1 MTIPLR
7 AYWQLFAKY
16 LRPQR
21 GRALALAA
29 LILVS
34 IGLRIIN
41 PQIIRGFLDAAQRGA
56 ALEQLWLAGGIFL
69 LFAITVQSLSI
80 ATVYLSEVVGWNA
93 TNALRADLALHAL
106 RLDMTFHNDK
116 TPGDMIERID
126 GDVMDLAI
134 FFSQLVVRVIG
145 NLILLIAILVVLAF
159 ENWLVG
165 IGYAIFCAIALF
177 FMRLF
182 SAKAEPFWKKSRDA
196 HSELFGFLEERL
208 GGTEDIRSSG
218 AGPYVIR
225 RLYAFGRAMSNA
237 ETQAGVRGVL
247 VWMTFQFAHGI
258 GYMLAFVAGYWLVTT
273 QNVSLGTA
281 YLLVYYTDTL
291 FEPLRHL
298 TQELEHFQKSA
309 ASIARLNELLSRE
322 SAIKQR
328 GDAHVASGKPLRL
341 IFDDVT
347 FGYAADDAVLR
358 NVSFNLAPG
367 KVIGVLG
374 RTGSGKTTLARLIFR
389 LYDVTGGRV
398 CLAEDGAAGV
408 DIRDL
413 PLTELPERVG
423 MVTQDVQIFRGTV
436 RQNLTLFD
444 ARIPDARVLSAIEA
458 LELGDWF
465 ARQPNGLDTEL
476 ESGGKGLSAGEA
488 QLLAFARVFL
498 RNPGLVILDEA
509 SSRLDPVT
517 ERRIERAIDTLIGPT
532 SGRSAVI
539 IAHRLSTVQ
548 RADEILILERGGV
561 VEHGARESLARDDQS
576 RFSRLLQAQLA
587 GAH

>member
-1 MTIPLR
+1 MKIPLKD
-7 AYWQLFAKY
+7 YWQLFAKY

-21 GRALALAA
+21 GRALLLAF
-29 LILVS
+29 LILLG
-34 IGLRIIN
+34 IALRVVN
-41 PQIIRGFLDAAQRGA
+41 PQIIRGFLDAAQNGA
-56 ALEQLWLAGGIFL
+56 PIEQLWIAGGIFL
-69 LFAITVQSLSI
+69 GFAITVQVLSVVSI
-80 ATVYLSEVVGWNA
+80 YLSEVVGWNA

-106 RLDMTFHNDK
+106 QLDMSFHNDK

-134 FFSQLVVRVIG
+134 FFSQLVVRVAG
-145 NLILLIAILVVLAF
+145 NMVL
-159 ENWLVG
+159 LVG
-165 IGYAIFCAIALF
+165 ILVALF
-177 FMRLF
+177 LEDWRIGIGYVLF
-182 SAKAEPFWKKSRDA
+182 SALALLALRRFSAAAEPHWKAARDA
-196 HSELFGFLEERL
+196 HSELYGFLEERL
-208 GGTEDIRSSG
+208 GGMEDIRSSG
-218 AGPYVIR
+218 AGAYVIK
-225 RLYAFGRAMSNA
+225 RLYAFGRQMKNT
-237 ETQAGVRGVL
+237 ETRAGIRGVL

-258 GYMLAFVAGYWLVTT
+258 GYMLAFVAGYLMVT
-273 QNVSLGTA
+273 NGAASLGTA

-298 TQELEHFQKSA
+298 TMELEHFQKSA
-309 ASIARLNELLSRE
+309 ASIARLRELLSRE
-322 SAIKQR
+322 SKIKPR
-328 GDAHVASGKPLRL
+328 GSQTLKSGHPLRL
-341 IFDDVT
+341 IFDAVT
-347 FGYAADDAVLR
+347 FGYAKDDPVLR
-358 NVSFNLAPG
+358 DVSFNLAPG

-389 LYDVTGGRV
+389 LYDVTSGSV
-398 CLAEDGAAGV
+398 KLAEDGRPGV

-413 PLTELPERVG
+413 PLKELPERVG

-444 ARIPDARVLSAIEA
+444 NTIPDAKVLEVIDD

-465 ARQPNGLDTEL
+465 ARQPHGLDTEL

-509 SSRLDPVT
+509 SSRLDPAT
-517 ERRIERAIDTLIGPT
+517 ERRIEHAINKLLGDRTRTAL
-532 SGRSAVI
+532 I

-561 VEHGARESLARDDQS
+561 VEQGERETLARDETS
-576 RFSRLLQAQLA
+576 RFSRLLRAQAA
-587 GAH
+587 